1 MNKKTTT
8 VILIGLG
15 FLIGLTISQIILTNQ
30 NIKQI
35 KQELDENIYNR
46 R

>member
-1 MNKKTTT
+1 MNKKATT
-8 VILIGLG
+8 LIIIALG
-15 FLIGLTISQIILTNQ
+15 FLIGLTISQIIVTNE

-35 KQELDENIYNR
+35 KQELDESR